1 MRILLIGDEQKCRR
15 LLALGLSE
23 ASSGAF
29 TTVSS
34 ADDLGRVPLENEYSV
49 ALLDW
54 EMRTASGPDA
64 LVALRRRAPLL
75 PVVAMA
81 ATEDGATA
89 ARGRGAVHCLLKPVD
104 VDALL
109 AALREYSVSVA
120 SHRMEELQPAPAPA
134 VMATAAVPAPE
145 ASAHAETPPPRRSA
159 HKTDTDAT
167 GPDFESRSPV
177 MQRML
182 EIAWK
187 VAPTPATVLIL
198 GENGTG
204 KSVLAGA
211 IHGRSERRTEP
222 FVTVHCPCLQEQ
234 LLESELF
241 GHVKGAF
248 TGAVSDAMGKVSA
261 AHGGTLFLDEIGDLP
276 LSIQPKLLRLLQERK
291 YERVGETISRTAD
304 IRVIAATNRDLQA
317 EVKAGRFR
325 EDLYYRLNVVSIEV
339 LPLRE
344 RAEDIVPTAEHFL
357 KNMAKTL
364 GRNFRGFS
372 QMACETLRNYRWPG
386 NVRELRN
393 AVERAAILTDRDQ
406 LDVADFGQLTTAPQA
421 PGPRVGEFVS
431 VNSLVEEHI
440 RLVVSRAA
448 SLEHAARIL
457 RIDRSTLY
465 RKRKRWQ
472 SATPFSSFTP
482 AAAESQVGA

>member
-1 MRILLIGDEQKCRR
+1 MRILLIGDEQKSRR
-15 LLALGLSE
+15 LLALGLGDSDPSE
-23 ASSGAF
+23 F
-29 TTVSS
+29 TMVSLV
-34 ADDLGRVPLENEYSV
+34 DDLLRLPLEREFNV

-54 EMRTASGPDA
+54 EMRSASAVELLG
-64 LVALRRRAPLL
+64 ALRRKAPQL
-75 PVVAMA
+75 PVVVMA
-81 ATEDGATA
+81 ANDEAAAA
-89 ARGRGAVHCLLKPVD
+89 ARGRGAIHCMVKPVD
-104 VDALL
+104 VDGLRSALHECAVSPSAIP
-109 AALREYSVSVA
+109 AAED
-120 SHRMEELQPAPAPA
+120 
-134 VMATAAVPAPE
+134 VPAPVVRKPAAPKE
-145 ASAHAETPPPRRSA
+145 ETEVETA
-159 HKTDTDAT
+159 
-167 GPDFESRSPV
+167 DFNTRSPV

-182 EIAWK
+182 EMAWR
-187 VAPTPATVLIL
+187 VAPTPATVLLL

-211 IHGRSERRTEP
+211 IHRRSERKTQP

-248 TGAVSDAMGKVSA
+248 TGAVSDAMGKVA
-261 AHGGTLFLDEIGDLP
+261 AAEGGTLFLDEIGDLP

-291 YERVGETISRTAD
+291 YERVGETAQRSAD

-344 RAEDIVPTAEHFL
+344 RVEDIVPSAEHFL
-357 KNMAKTL
+357 QNMAKSL
-364 GRNFRGFS
+364 QRNFRGFS
-372 QMACETLRNYRWPG
+372 QLACETLRNYRWPG

-393 AVERAAILTDRDQ
+393 AVERAAILTDREI
-406 LDVADFGQLTTAPQA
+406 LDVADFAQLVASPQA

-457 RIDRSTLY
+457 HIDRSTLY

-472 SATPFSSFTP
+472 TTATPFAEFT
-482 AAAESQVGA
+482 AAPSAQSQVG